1 MGAARSSERSDPA
14 EEQPTG
20 KRGEAAS
27 KADRERVAARGLVE
41 PWADEQCSPGPARTA
56 DNDRGPWNRRPA
68 NPILIVGN
76 TADPATRTPTPSG
89 WRLTAPRSLRIDPLV
104 WKKDGSARV
113 KGPTTGSQ
121 SPVP

>member
-1 MGAARSSERSDPA
+1 MSDPA

-27 KADRERVAARGLVE
+27 KADRERVAARGLSSLGQMSS
-41 PWADEQCSPGPARTA
+41 AQPGPAPPTTTA
-56 DNDRGPWNRRPA
+56 GHGTVDR
-68 NPILIVGN
+68 PIRSRSL
-76 TADPATRTPTPSG
+76 ATRPL
-89 WRLTAPRSLRIDPLV
+89 RPRVRQLRRDGGSLRRGALRIDPLV

-113 KGPTTGSQ
+113 KGPTTGPQ